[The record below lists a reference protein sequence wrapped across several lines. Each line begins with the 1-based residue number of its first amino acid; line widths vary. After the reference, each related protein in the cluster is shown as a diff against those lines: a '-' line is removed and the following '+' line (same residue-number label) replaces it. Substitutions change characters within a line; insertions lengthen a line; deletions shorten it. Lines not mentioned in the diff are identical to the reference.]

1 MIKDSLCRTSLPIN
15 LCRGRCYDGA
25 SVMSGNIS
33 GVKQKIAGDE
43 PRAVYVH
50 CLAHSLNLALQDSA
64 RNLPTYR
71 DMIEYTKDIINMIRL
86 SPNRSAI
93 LSTFQDDSALGSVKH
108 TNLRPL
114 CPTRWTTRH
123 ESINSILQNY
133 TAVQDTLAE
142 VAAHDKSEAETKANG
157 LHATMCKF
165 TFYISVVT
173 GLRIFA
179 RTEALCKTLQGK
191 SMTVA
196 AAVQAAKLTH
206 SNIQH
211 MREDN
216 AWSSLWTSCVNE
228 AASFEVDPP
237 CAPQPHRPSP
247 TLFFLDPGK
256 GISRLPTIETDA
268 TARQQAYRERD
279 NCHRSLSDLHC
290 TWRGT
295 V

>member
-1 MIKDSLCRTSLPIN
+1 
-15 LCRGRCYDGA
+15 
-25 SVMSGNIS
+25 
-33 GVKQKIAGDE
+33 
-43 PRAVYVH
+43 
-50 CLAHSLNLALQDSA
+50 
-64 RNLPTYR
+64 
-71 DMIEYTKDIINMIRL
+71 MIRL

-108 TNLRPL
+108 TNMRPL
-114 CPTRWTTRH
+114 CPKRWTPRH

-142 VAAHDKSEAETKANG
+142 VTAHDKSEAETKANA

-179 RTEALCKTLQGK
+179 RTEALSKTLQGK
-191 SMTVA
+191 SMTAA

-211 MREDN
+211 VREDN

-228 AASFEVDPP
+228 AASFEVDSP

-247 TLFFLDPGK
+247 TIFFSIP
-256 GISRLPTIETDA
+256 
-268 TARQQAYRERD
+268 ERNFWTSD
-279 NCHRSLSDLHC
+279 NRD
-290 TWRGT
+290 
-295 V
+295 